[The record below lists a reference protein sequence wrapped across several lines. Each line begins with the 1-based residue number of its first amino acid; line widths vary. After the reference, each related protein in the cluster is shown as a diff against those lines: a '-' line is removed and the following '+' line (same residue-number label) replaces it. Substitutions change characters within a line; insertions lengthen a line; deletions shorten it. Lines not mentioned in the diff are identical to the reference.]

1 MGITR
6 RETQIIGDQGRTTVQ
21 ALYHRG
27 AGATFL
33 RKDLAQGVSNIGR
46 TPIPLRFTL
55 ADGKGTLQMEE
66 TVNIDISVGDIPV
79 FFTVFVV
86 EGLGEEMI
94 IDVDMMQPWKIQLD
108 PGNEEITMDP
118 DAVRLRL

>member
-1 MGITR
+1 
-6 RETQIIGDQGRTTVQ
+6 
-21 ALYHRG
+21 
-27 AGATFL
+27 
-33 RKDLAQGVSNIGR
+33 
-46 TPIPLRFTL
+46 L

-118 DAVRLRL
+118 DAMRLRL